1 MSHKKNLRLFETQGT
16 TVLHIGDM
24 EIWDGADMALLRETL
39 TRVIKKDRARTV
51 GVDMT
56 YVKYIPSGFFGM
68 LFDWFDQGTKIRLFA
83 PQPNVQRM
91 LWFRQFFQKMDDV
104 CFELK
109 PNSRAAYSEVDFT
122 VPEVPEHDWA
132 DTPPRRPLVEQ
143 EEEMASYDW

>member
-39 TRVIKKDRARTV
+39 TRVIKKDRARFV

-68 LFDWFDQGTKIRLFA
+68 LFDWHDQGTRIRLFS

-91 LWFRQFFQKMDDV
+91 LWFRQFFQKQDDV

-109 PNSRAAYSEVDFT
+109 PNARVTYSEVDFT
-122 VPEVPEHDWA
+122 VPEVIENDWEDLPPRQRAVKQEVATHDW
-132 DTPPRRPLVEQ
+132 E
-143 EEEMASYDW
+143 